1 MLTTFCKEPKM
12 MSTKRLI
19 TLVILL
25 LALVSTGTG
34 LVAATAAT
42 GLFGQDRRP
51 VPSVPST
58 ENCTAVPAEPSQELR
73 DEFHQTYPL
82 SATGRVS
89 LENINGGVQI
99 KVWDRAALQLD
110 AIKKAYRKDRLDE
123 AKIDVTS
130 TEENI
135 RIKTEYPSGN
145 QTFRSGEGRYNNP
158 ATVEYILTVPRK
170 AMLETIELVNGSLDI
185 DAVEGD
191 VKASSINGKLVA
203 RGLMGEAKLSTING
217 QLHAIFVKLDDA
229 KPISL
234 NSVNGSVNL
243 IIPSDANAAI
253 RASTVHGG
261 ISNDFGLQV
270 RHGDY
275 VGHNLDGQIGNGGP
289 RIKLENVNG
298 SIKITHAQDGRAIS
312 PATSVVTDRHQ
323 FRQELNELESDAAA
337 LRVEQAK
344 AVAEAARVSIETS
357 RMTREAQLEA
367 QRRVDAALRQALRDV
382 ERAQRVVE
390 RQHQQQ
396 LRNDVKVVRKIKPVT
411 SVVGAGAGQGGYG
424 RLTAQAQETKSF
436 QVSGSPRVS
445 INTFDGEVI
454 VRGWDKSEVQYKAT
468 SRAENDEALKQ
479 LDIITEQ
486 HGPMVSITARNEH
499 QRHASVAFE
508 VFVPR
513 QTTVHVS
520 SGDGSVSL
528 DGVSGE
534 ITLRSGDGAIAV
546 SNSGG
551 LLHVNTGD
559 GTIQISKFDGQVD
572 ARTGDG
578 AIALDGIFKALSAR
592 TGDGEISLTVPA
604 GSSFTI
610 ETNLPDEI
618 SNEGFSVSEDI
629 TRSPRLKRW
638 KIGNGGQIFVLRT
651 GDGKILL
658 RPRN

>member
-1 MLTTFCKEPKM
+1 

-25 LALVSTGTG
+25 LALVSAGTD
-34 LVAATAAT
+34 LVVVTAAT
-42 GLFGQDRRP
+42 GIAAGLFAQDRRP
-51 VPSVPST
+51 VPSVPSS
-58 ENCTAVPAEPSQELR
+58 ENCTAVPVEPSQELR

-89 LENINGGVQI
+89 LENLSGGVQI

-110 AIKKAYRKDRLDE
+110 AVKKAYRKDRLDE
-123 AKIDVTS
+123 AKIEVNS
-130 TEENI
+130 TEDNI
-135 RIKTEYPSGN
+135 RIKTEYPEGN
-145 QTFRSGEGRYNNP
+145 KTFHSGEGRYNNP
-158 ATVEYILTVPRK
+158 ASVEYILTVPRK

-185 DAVEGD
+185 DGVEGD
-191 VKASSINGKLVA
+191 VKASSINGKVVA

-217 QLHAIFVKLDDA
+217 QLHAIFTKLDDA

-234 NSVNGSVNL
+234 TSVNGGVNL

-270 RHGDY
+270 RHGEY
-275 VGHNLDGQIGNGGP
+275 VGHNLDGQIGNGGT

-298 SIKITHAQDGRAIS
+298 SIKISHAQDGRAIS
-312 PATSVVTDRHQ
+312 PATSVVADRHQ
-323 FRQELNELESDAAA
+323 FRQQLDELETDAAA

-344 AVAEAARVSIETS
+344 AVAEAARMSIETS
-357 RMTREAQLEA
+357 NLTRQAQLEA
-367 QRRVDAALRQALRDV
+367 QRRVDAALRQALRDI
-382 ERAQRVVE
+382 ERAQRTIQ
-390 RQHQQQ
+390 RQQQQQ
-396 LRNDVKVVRKIKPVT
+396 LRNDVRVIKRVKPVHP
-411 SVVGAGAGQGGYG
+411 AGAAQGGGYNK
-424 RLTAQAQETKSF
+424 LTAKAQETKSF
-436 QVSGSPRVS
+436 QVSGSPRVN
-445 INTFDGEVI
+445 INTFDGEVT

-468 SRAENDEALKQ
+468 SLAENNETLKQ

-486 HGPMVSITARNEH
+486 NGQMINITARNEH
-499 QRHASVAFE
+499 NHHASVAFE

-513 QTTVHVS
+513 QTTLHVS

-534 ITLRSGDGAIAV
+534 ITLRSGDGEIAV

-559 GTIQISKFDGQVD
+559 GKIQISKFDGQVD

-618 SNEGFSVSEDI
+618 SNEGFTVSEDI

-651 GDGKILL
+651 GEGKILL

>member
-1 MLTTFCKEPKM
+1 

-25 LALVSTGTG
+25 PALVSAGTS

-42 GLFGQDRRP
+42 GIATDLFGQDRRP

-58 ENCTAVPAEPSQELR
+58 ENCTAVSAEPSQELR
-73 DEFHQTYPL
+73 EEFHQTYPL

-110 AIKKAYRKDRLDE
+110 AIKKAYRKERLDE

-145 QTFRSGEGRYNNP
+145 QTFRGGEGRYNNP
-158 ATVEYILTVPRK
+158 AIVEYILTVPRK

-185 DAVEGD
+185 DGVEGD
-191 VKASSINGKLVA
+191 VKASSINGKVVA

-217 QLHAIFVKLDDA
+217 QLHAIFTKLDEA

-243 IIPSDANAAI
+243 IIPSNSNAAI

-270 RHGDY
+270 RVGDY
-275 VGHNLDGQIGNGGP
+275 VGQNLEGQIGNGGP
-289 RIKLENVNG
+289 RVKLENVNG
-298 SIKITHAQDGRAIS
+298 SIKISHAQDGQAIS
-312 PATSVVTDRHQ
+312 PSTSVVIDRQ
-323 FRQELNELESDAAA
+323 RREETNELEADAGA

-344 AVAEAARVSIETS
+344 SIAEATRASIETS
-357 RMTREAQLEA
+357 RLTREAQLEA

-382 ERAQRVVE
+382 ERAQRAVE
-390 RQHQQQ
+390 RQQEQQ
-396 LRNDVKVVRKIKPVT
+396 LRNDVRVIKKVKPVHPVGT
-411 SVVGAGAGQGGYG
+411 AQSVGY
-424 RLTAQAQETKSF
+424 RLTAQAQETKLF
-436 QVSGSPRVS
+436 QVSGSPRVN
-445 INTFDGEVI
+445 INTFDGEVT

-468 SRAENDEALKQ
+468 SRAENEDALKQ

-486 HGPMVSITARNEH
+486 HGQMVSITARNEY

-513 QTTVHVS
+513 QTTLHVS

-534 ITLRSGDGAIAV
+534 LTLRSGDGAIAV

-618 SNEGFSVSEDI
+618 SNEGFTVSEDI

-638 KIGNGGQIFVLRT
+638 KIGNGGQIFVLRS
-651 GDGKILL
+651 GEGKILL

>member
-1 MLTTFCKEPKM
+1 

-25 LALVSTGTG
+25 LALVSAGTG

-73 DEFHQTYPL
+73 EEFHQTYPL

-130 TEENI
+130 TEQNI

-158 ATVEYILTVPRK
+158 AIVEYVLTVPRK

-185 DAVEGD
+185 DGVEGD
-191 VKASSINGKLVA
+191 VKASSINGKVVA

-298 SIKITHAQDGRAIS
+298 SIKISHAQDGRAIS

-323 FRQELNELESDAAA
+323 FRQELNELEVDAAA

-382 ERAQRVVE
+382 ERAQRAVE
-390 RQHQQQ
+390 RQRQQQ
-396 LRNDVKVVRKIKPVT
+396 LRNDVRVIKKVKPVHPVGPAQ
-411 SVVGAGAGQGGYG
+411 SVGNS

-445 INTFDGEVI
+445 INTFDGEVT

-486 HGPMVSITARNEH
+486 HGQMVSITARNEH

-534 ITLRSGDGAIAV
+534 ITLRSGDGAITV
-546 SNSGG
+546 TNSGG

-618 SNEGFSVSEDI
+618 SNEGFTVSEDI

-638 KIGNGGQIFVLRT
+638 KIGNGGQIFVLRS
-651 GDGKILL
+651 GEGKILL

>member
-1 MLTTFCKEPKM
+1 

-25 LALVSTGTG
+25 LALVSAGTG
-34 LVAATAAT
+34 LVATTAAT

-73 DEFHQTYPL
+73 EEFHQTYPL

-185 DAVEGD
+185 DGVEGD
-191 VKASSINGKLVA
+191 VKASSINGKVVA

-312 PATSVVTDRHQ
+312 PATSVVTDRRQ
-323 FRQELNELESDAAA
+323 FRQELNELEADAAA
-337 LRVEQAK
+337 QRVEQAK

-382 ERAQRVVE
+382 ERAQRAVE
-390 RQHQQQ
+390 RQQQLQ
-396 LRNDVKVVRKIKPVT
+396 LRNDVRVIRKVKPVHPVGPAQ
-411 SVVGAGAGQGGYG
+411 SVGNS

-468 SRAENDEALKQ
+468 SRAENEEALKQ

-486 HGPMVSITARNEH
+486 HGEMVSITARNEH

-618 SNEGFSVSEDI
+618 SNEGFTVSEDI